1 MTYRRAIATALVA
14 LALVAGCQSA
24 GYDQVCH
31 VSTEDSVLPPS
42 CHLDPSARYDYVGSV
57 PGWVQVPD
65 SMVYGNGHRPPTGA
79 EVMAMGPDGP

>member
-1 MTYRRAIATALVA
+1 MRKLLAAGLLVA
-14 LALVAGCQSA
+14 ALAGCQHGPS
-24 GYDQVCH
+24 YVQVCPTR
-31 VSTEDSVLPPS
+31 SEDSPVS
-42 CHLDPSARYDYVGSV
+42 CQLDPSARYDYVGSV

>member
-42 CHLDPSARYDYVGSV
+42 CHLDPSGRYEYERGA
-57 PGWVQVPD
+57 WRQVAD
-65 SMVYGNGHRPPTGA
+65 SYRHPNGNRPPTGA
-79 EVMAMGPDGP
+79 QLMAYAGD